1 MKLASKV
8 LKEVFT
14 EVTEKGSQG
23 FSFPRKTWVPIYP
36 GLSAQ
41 IVLHV
46 KTLYHQDLQN
56 RLDFLIQNYSSE
68 GLN

>member
-23 FSFPRKTWVPIYP
+23 LFTHSVHP

-56 RLDFLIQNYSSE
+56 RLFLFKMIQVRD
-68 GLN
+68 

>member
-23 FSFPRKTWVPIYP
+23 LFTHSVHP

-41 IVLHV
+41 IVHV

-56 RLDFLIQNYSSE
+56 RLDFFYSK
-68 GLN
+68 

>member
-23 FSFPRKTWVPIYP
+23 SFTHSVHP

-56 RLDFLIQNYSSE
+56 RLDFFIQNDSSE